1 MDSSDTYGL
10 KFHHLGLAVKQVE
23 NAVRMLKGLGYK
35 IGPSV
40 RDDLQNVNLALCTR
54 PEAPAIEIIYATE
67 TPGPLAAI
75 LKLNTSLMYHTCYK
89 SENLEESLAEM
100 RNDQNMVRVISPPKP
115 AVLFGGR
122 LVSFYQIRGF
132 GMIEILES

>member
-1 MDSSDTYGL
+1 MYSSDIYGL

-23 NAVRMLKGLGYK
+23 NAVRMLQGLGYM
-35 IGPSV
+35 IGPTV
-40 RDDLQNVNLALCTR
+40 KDDLQNVNLALCTQ
-54 PEAPAIEIIYATE
+54 PEAPAIEIIYRTE

-75 LKLNTSLMYHTCYK
+75 LNLNTFLIYHLCYE
-89 SENLEESLAEM
+89 SENAEKSLAAM

-122 LVSFYQIRGF
+122 MVSFHQIRGF

>member
-1 MDSSDTYGL
+1 MDSSNTYGL
-10 KFHHLGLAVKQVE
+10 NFHHLGLAVKQVE

-54 PEAPAIEIIYATE
+54 PGAPAIEIIYGTE
-67 TPGPLAAI
+67 TQGPLAAI
-75 LKLNTSLMYHTCYK
+75 LKLNNSLIYHLCYE
-89 SENLEESLAEM
+89 SENAEKSLAAM
-100 RNDQNMVRVISPPKP
+100 REDQNMVRVISPPKP

-122 LVSFYQIRGF
+122 MVSFHQIRGF

>member
-1 MDSSDTYGL
+1 MDSSHTYGL
-10 KFHHLGLAVKQVE
+10 TFHHLGLAVKQVE

-35 IGPSV
+35 IGPILKDN
-40 RDDLQNVNLALCTR
+40 RQKVNLALCTQ

-75 LKLNTSLMYHTCYK
+75 LNSTTSLIYHICYK
-89 SENLEESLAEM
+89 SENLEKSLAAM
-100 RNDQNMVRVISPPKP
+100 RNHQNSVLVISPPQP

-122 LVSFYQIRGF
+122 MVSFYLVRGF

>member
-1 MDSSDTYGL
+1 MDSADTYGL

-35 IGPSV
+35 IGPIV
-40 RDDLQNVNLALCTR
+40 KDDLQNVNLALCTQ
-54 PEAPAIEIIYATE
+54 PEAPTIEIISGTE

-75 LKLNTSLMYHTCYK
+75 LNLHTSLIYHICYK
-89 SENLEESLAEM
+89 SQNVEKSLTAM
-100 RNDQNMVRVISPPKP
+100 RNDQNTVRVISPPQP

-122 LVSFYQIRGF
+122 LVSFYQVRGF